1 MLKYVL
7 LYMCEVLNRTGVYMY
22 SKEFMKFLYGY
33 QKEDFKPKNP
43 EKREIRFKNNR
54 GGKLAEVFVTENNK

>member
-1 MLKYVL
+1 
-7 LYMCEVLNRTGVYMY
+7 MY

-33 QKEDFKPKNP
+33 QKEDFKPKKP

-54 GGKLAEVFVTENNK
+54 GGKLAEIYITIRGK